1 MLSTKFISTVPRGS
15 DDLVLTLAAF
25 VNSSERSDKVT
36 TLLRRVDICEM
47 NGTAHTAVKMAA
59 PWDAE
64 IVKKDENNQ

>member
-1 MLSTKFISTVPRGS
+1 M
-15 DDLVLTLAAF
+15 F
-25 VNSSERSDKVT
+25 V
-36 TLLRRVDICEM
+36 